1 MDAATDEWG
10 IRVERVEVW
19 KMEKGDENGLENGI
33 FFWLEAILINSLF
46 TSMQK
51 QVKDVRLPQSLQRA
65 MAAEA
70 EAAREARAKVVM
82 LVVMMA
88 MVVMMVMVV
97 MVMVVV
103 MVMIC
108 AKASRKF

>member
-33 FFWLEAILINSLF
+33 FFWLEAISINSLF

-70 EAAREARAKVVM
+70 EAAREARAKVMM
-82 LVVMMA
+82 L
-88 MVVMMVMVV
+88 VVMMVMVV
-97 MVMVVV
+97 TMVVMIMIFFFFL
-103 MVMIC
+103 MVFF
-108 AKASRKF
+108 SFPFHD